1 MTNLLSS
8 SEIISPS
15 SLTLKLNFSECTF
28 LLHETSS
35 SWFFHHVASSVKF
48 SLIFIILF
56 NAISIHQPIQNVV
69 MFHILTDFTLFLLV
83 CLKINYYLCGT
94 TTFCI
99 KQNKNLL
106 WFLTDSILI
115 YNVLKITSSIPMDD
129 FSLNFKSFYSF

>member
-1 MTNLLSS
+1 
-8 SEIISPS
+8 
-15 SLTLKLNFSECTF
+15 
-28 LLHETSS
+28 
-35 SWFFHHVASSVKF
+35 
-48 SLIFIILF
+48 
-56 NAISIHQPIQNVV
+56 

-115 YNVLKITSSIPMDD
+115 YNVLKITSSIPKV
-129 FSLNFKSFYSF
+129 FILIKGYLVFCLKNNAFVVTVQTL

>member
-1 MTNLLSS
+1 
-8 SEIISPS
+8 
-15 SLTLKLNFSECTF
+15 
-28 LLHETSS
+28 
-35 SWFFHHVASSVKF
+35 
-48 SLIFIILF
+48 
-56 NAISIHQPIQNVV
+56 

-129 FSLNFKSFYSF
+129 FSLNFKSFYSY